1 MTLASA
7 EMRVP
12 AAAMINLLGE
22 RNGTGIPDD
31 VVEMLKVNDVALH
44 LYGKKEVRS
53 GRKMGHLTA
62 TGNTVDVAFAR
73 ASKALERFV
82 W

>member
-1 MTLASA
+1 
-7 EMRVP
+7 MRVP

-22 RNGTGIPDD
+22 RTGSGIPDD

-44 LYGKKEVRS
+44 LYGKKDVRV
-53 GRKMGHLTA
+53 GRKMGHLIA
-62 TGNTVDVAFAR
+62 TGATVDAAFAR
-73 ASKALERFV
+73 ANLALSRFV